1 MGSYY
6 ELVEMYLNVEAARG
20 QQFIRFERR
29 DGSFLLEI
37 GQQSSNTTWRV

>member
-6 ELVEMYLNVEAARG
+6 ELFGMYLNVEAARG

-29 DGSFLLEI
+29 DSSFVLET
-37 GQQSSNTTWRV
+37 GQQSSNITWRV